1 MRRLVAVLSD
11 THGGHTLGLLN
22 PETVLPEEDENGD
35 VRWVSPRLSLYQ
47 EFLWTTYTANL
58 QALVE
63 LARGDEVVAVHNGDL
78 TQGQKYPQHW
88 VSTRMAD
95 QILIAIANMQPLVS
109 LSLVK
114 TVRFAKGTG
123 SHVFDEGSSTILVA
137 MQLQNQFQEKDIEAV
152 YHGLIDVDGV
162 TFDYAHH
169 GPSGGIREWTKGN
182 QVRYYL
188 RSQMMGEM
196 MDGRRPPRVYLRSH
210 YHTFVQETVREEF
223 CGDPVVSDLVVTP
236 SYCGLGDHGIR
247 ATRSIYRVKHG
258 MVVFEIIDGRL
269 VQTHPLIATLD
280 LRTKE
285 RL

>member
-210 YHTFVQETVREEF
+210 YHTFVQETVCEEF

-247 ATRSIYRVKHG
+247 ATRSIYRVKH
-258 MVVFEIIDGRL
+258 
-269 VQTHPLIATLD
+269 
-280 LRTKE
+280 
-285 RL
+285 